1 MSGLYA
7 LMWAITAAGA
17 VCLVLEARHRI
28 EMFWACALLAI
39 SDTMIAA
46 VQVAEGALA
55 GAAVS
60 GGMAMILALL
70 GWRSWNRRKRRR
82 AARTLG
88 AKARARIAAMVTRMR
103 ERPARRALR
112 PVRGGAR

>member
-1 MSGLYA
+1 VNGLDA

-28 EMFWACALLAI
+28 EMFWACGLLTI
-39 SDTMIAA
+39 GNTMSAA
-46 VQVAEGALA
+46 VQLAEGALA

-60 GGMAMILALL
+60 GGLAMILALL

-82 AARTLG
+82 APRTLG
-88 AKARARIAAMVTRMR
+88 AKSRARIAAMVTRMR
-103 ERPARRALR
+103 ERPSRPALR
-112 PVRGGAR
+112 PAGGGAR

>member
-28 EMFWACALLAI
+28 EMFWAC
-39 SDTMIAA
+39 
-46 VQVAEGALA
+46 
-55 GAAVS
+55 
-60 GGMAMILALL
+60 ALL